1 MNSKLIYGLLVFCIL
16 LGSCASDSEETEPIS
31 NEPDIEIPDEP
42 SNIPG
47 ENFSL
52 NTLQIETSWNTPDRS
67 TVSEDATNFGPT
79 DYYYMDDEVM
89 VLVSKEED
97 GKRTELKETPGQE
110 RALTVPKTLSYTA
123 TIHNIP
129 ENGVT
134 IAQVHNR
141 GNGVLRPLV
150 RVYLDDDLKL
160 KYKLSDDP
168 DSASEYTTITGPLYQ
183 EGDTIHVTVT
193 LENGV
198 ASFLTTTTSGSLD
211 QTFVPSDKW
220 LPYANSF
227 YLKAGVY
234 TEGNDTRPEIRFSE
248 FELIK

>member
-1 MNSKLIYGLLVFCIL
+1 MNAKLIYVLLVFCIIF
-16 LGSCASDSEETEPIS
+16 GSCSSESEETEPIN
-31 NEPDIEIPDEP
+31 NEPDNEIPDEP

-47 ENFSL
+47 ENFNLS
-52 NTLQIETSWNTPDRS
+52 TLQIETSWNTPDRS
-67 TVSEDATNFGPT
+67 TVSEDATTYGPT
-79 DYYYMDDEVM
+79 DYYYMDTDLM

-97 GKRTELKETPGQE
+97 GKRTELKEEPGQE

-150 RVYLDDDLKL
+150 RVYIDDDLKV
-160 KYKLSDDP
+160 KYKLTDDP
-168 DSASEYTTITGPLYQ
+168 DSPSEYTTIIGSLYQ
-183 EGDTIHVTVT
+183 EGDNINVTVT
-193 LENGV
+193 LENGT
-198 ASFLTTTTSGSLD
+198 ASFLTTTTSGSVEK
-211 QTFVPSDKW
+211 TFTPSANW
-220 LPYANSF
+220 SPYSNSF

-234 TEGNDTRPEIRFSE
+234 TEGNDTRPEIHFSE